1 MKGAEFS
8 VNKPFHMAVCFN
20 QKWIYLE
27 DAKVHLF
34 LNKYDFSD
42 NRDSDI
48 LKSCW
53 HKNNPT
59 THFNQKSFAARVK

>member
-20 QKWIYLE
+20 QKWKYLE
-27 DAKVHLF
+27 DAKIYLL
-34 LNKYDFSD
+34 LNKYDLSD

-48 LKSCW
+48 LKFVGKSATQP
-53 HKNNPT
+53 PT
-59 THFNQKSFAARVK
+59 SI